1 MNLEIR
7 EANINDLERISK
19 IEEICFPNAEAATKN
34 SLEERIKAFKESFFV
49 GEINNEV
56 IGFINGAIID
66 SKTIFDELYENT
78 NLHNPNGKYQSVFGL
93 DVIPELRNQGIATR
107 LMNHII
113 DVAKKSNREGI
124 VLTCK
129 DKLIHYYEKFGFK
142 NMGVSE
148 SVHGNVTWY
157 DMFLEL

>member
-1 MNLEIR
+1 MDLEIR
-7 EANINDLERISK
+7 RANIKDLERISQ
-19 IEEICFPNAEAATKN
+19 IEKICFPNAEAATK
-34 SLEERIKAFKESFFV
+34 SSFEERIKAFKESFFV
-49 GEINNEV
+49 AEINGEV

-78 NLHNPNGKYQSVFGL
+78 NLHNSNGKYQSVFGL
-93 DVIPELRNQGIATR
+93 DVIPEFRNQGIAKK
-107 LMNHII
+107 LMNQMI
-113 DVAKKSNREGI
+113 DVAKKSNREGL

-129 DKLIHYYEKFGFK
+129 DKLIHYYEKFGFS

>member
-1 MNLEIR
+1 MDLVIR

-19 IEEICFPNAEAATKN
+19 IEKICFSNAEAATK
-34 SLEERIKAFKESFFV
+34 SSIEERIRAFKESFLV
-49 GEINNEV
+49 AEINNEI
-56 IGFINGAIID
+56 IGFINGAVID

-93 DVIPELRNQGIATR
+93 DVIPEFRNQGIAKK
-107 LMNHII
+107 LMNHMI
-113 DVAKKSNREGI
+113 DVAKRSKREGI

-157 DMFLEL
+157 DMFLKF